1 MGSMNLRRIP
11 NDMAAVVKVAPRM
24 GSMNLRHHQVPYLST
39 SYKMSSR
46 NVQKI
51 LNKNVQFNSSRIIL
65 DNVLQAV

>member
-1 MGSMNLRRIP
+1 MHKIWYDDAWEDYLYWQCILRSP
-11 NDMAAVVKVAPRM
+11 ADFDA
-24 GSMNLRHHQVPYLST
+24 
-39 SYKMSSR
+39 YKMSSR